1 MTGSRR
7 ALPLAAALALLPLL
21 LLWPALRHLL
31 ESRMLLHML
40 LEFPALF
47 VAGWAAQR
55 LLVQRQT
62 ASRLAGRLALLDWG
76 GLSGAIVVSG
86 VAVFWMI
93 PSALDASLLLAPMA
107 LAKYASWW
115 LAGLLWAGSWRR
127 MQPEVLLF
135 FVGNLC
141 WMSATA
147 GMLYLDAPQRLCA
160 NYLLDEQRSTGIGL
174 VLLALLLGALAL
186 RRVMR
191 HGEVRPAGVEGL
203 ERG

>member
-1 MTGSRR
+1 MTESRHAWPLATALVAALA
-7 ALPLAAALALLPLL
+7 ALPLV
-21 LLWPALRHLL
+21 LLWPALRHLV

-47 VAGWAAQR
+47 AAGWAAHG
-55 LLVQRQT
+55 LLAWRRGLRVS
-62 ASRLAGRLALLDWG
+62 ARLALLDWG
-76 GLSGAIVVSG
+76 GLSGASVASC

-93 PSALDASLLLAPMA
+93 PLALDASLLLAPVA

-147 GMLYLDAPQRLCA
+147 GMLYMDAAQRLCA
-160 NYLLDEQRSTGIGL
+160 NYLLGEQRSTGIGL

-191 HGEVRPAGVEGL
+191 HGTV
-203 ERG
+203 